1 MLMIGGNFP
10 IAVTIEFTTAQV
22 YHSRDRFMSQIMNK
36 HDGCKQSC
44 CSVPIARRW
53 NEILDI
59 RQQKL
64 PQTISF
70 SPICFCCYCYCYSE
84 CYCYCMMLWM
94 IACSSHAQVVVR
106 NINICQVEA
115 SSNCEHT
122 LTCLFISLL
131 PAIVIAILRTL
142 SKGMDIGQSSLDMQ
156 LKTQCQDEVRI
167 LSGRTQKLKVAK
179 RCWKQ
184 LNEHNLMYIYHKQCE
199 NMQKIQ

>member
-64 PQTISF
+64 PQTINF

-106 NINICQVEA
+106 NINICQVNA

-131 PAIVIAILRTL
+131 PTIVIARLGTF
-142 SKGMDIGQSSLDMQ
+142 SKGIDNVHWTCSLNSSPQ
-156 LKTQCQDEVRI
+156 GSHQ
-167 LSGRTQKLKVAK
+167 
-179 RCWKQ
+179 
-184 LNEHNLMYIYHKQCE
+184 
-199 NMQKIQ
+199 